1 MHWWPM
7 CAVFAEIA
15 EAALRV
21 LLRASSALQPADLSA
36 TLTHCARLDM
46 KDDIRS
52 FARGFT
58 AQAQTAANP
67 AVPALAAMLADNQ
80 ELAHACF
87 EASGASV
94 TISPKPCLTPNPP
107 DTKTFQRVFVSWVK
121 TTACPKHTCAKVLC

>member
-1 MHWWPM
+1 MRH
-7 CAVFAEIA
+7 AEIA

-21 LLRASSALQPADLSA
+21 LLPASTALQPADLSA

-52 FARGFT
+52 FARSFT
-58 AQAQTAANP
+58 SQARTAANP

-87 EASGASV
+87 EASGV
-94 TISPKPCLTPNPP
+94 HLL
-107 DTKTFQRVFVSWVK
+107 
-121 TTACPKHTCAKVLC
+121 ACMHDYLHILQ